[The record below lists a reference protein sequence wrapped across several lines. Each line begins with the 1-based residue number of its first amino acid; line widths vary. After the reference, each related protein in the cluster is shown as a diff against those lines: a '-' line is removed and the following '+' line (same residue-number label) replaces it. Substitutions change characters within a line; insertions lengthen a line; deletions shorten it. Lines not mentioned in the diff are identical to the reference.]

1 VAKILYVSDSPT
13 LTTGYGRVSKELTV
27 ALHNAGHEITV
38 LGWGY
43 MQGEQHPYPFNI
55 IPCNAREER
64 HGENKVAMFIREQ
77 QPDIVFTLGD
87 PWMVEYMP
95 TLEERK
101 AVCWINYFPIDGY
114 PIPPE
119 WHSLIRNCDIPV
131 VFSKF
136 AFDLVKPIIGKDP
149 VFIPHGVDTSVFR
162 PLSDKE
168 EIRSRVLGESN
179 KDKFIVGCVARNQP
193 RKNIPALVKAFA
205 EFSKNKPDVALYLH
219 MAIRDVGWNIDELVH
234 RFGVAEKTYST
245 NGYNAIRGVTDE
257 QLCEVYNMF
266 DIFALP
272 TMAEGFGLPILEAQ
286 SCGTPVLVTDF
297 SACTE
302 LTVSRQELIK
312 VKDTL
317 IMGRN
322 IEQAIADTDD
332 LTRKLNYFYN
342 DWNAKKSSQLKKLG
356 EDGRK
361 KAETMDWKEINES
374 FIKLISKVEPNLAK
388 LDKKIRPNFYRI

>member
-1 VAKILYVSDSPT
+1 
-13 LTTGYGRVSKELTV
+13 
-27 ALHNAGHEITV
+27 
-38 LGWGY
+38 
-43 MQGEQHPYPFNI
+43 
-55 IPCNAREER
+55 
-64 HGENKVAMFIREQ
+64 
-77 QPDIVFTLGD
+77 
-87 PWMVEYMP
+87 
-95 TLEERK
+95 
-101 AVCWINYFPIDGY
+101 
-114 PIPPE
+114 
-119 WHSLIRNCDIPV
+119 
-131 VFSKF
+131 
-136 AFDLVKPIIGKDP
+136 
-149 VFIPHGVDTSVFR
+149 
-162 PLSDKE
+162 
-168 EIRSRVLGESN
+168 
-179 KDKFIVGCVARNQP
+179 
-193 RKNIPALVKAFA
+193 
-205 EFSKNKPDVALYLH
+205 
-219 MAIRDVGWNIDELVH
+219 
-234 RFGVAEKTYST
+234 
-245 NGYNAIRGVTDE
+245 
-257 QLCEVYNMF
+257 MF